1 MDPIFP
7 PGTPQEL
14 AYTPAYKLNKTT
26 DLIFLGLITPK
37 RNGTIN
43 PSILQ
48 QTHDCFLNL
57 SDILQP
63 LGPNAKVIKVT
74 RLMTDASEI
83 WNSHP
88 EFIRYFG
95 DALPTSTLI
104 QVPSCSEPE
113 ARIELEVW
121 AAVPRGEGESLEP
134 RVRSMGPDGAPLAVS
149 VHSHASLGFAK
160 GSSGNAAGQ
169 GVVTELNAA
178 LDAIDQRVSEARGS
192 FVKFALLLTDM
203 RSWKA
208 CREVV
213 VNRYKGQTLV
223 IVPIAVPNVQQQGAS
238 IEVEGTFVASTEAND
253 TAEAGSP
260 RRGDLLAASGQPAIP
275 VFVGGMA
282 LDTYKFKPYSS
293 VAAQTKMALENIETI
308 LKASGCNWNDVIKT
322 RWYITD
328 IKEWPQIEEAAL
340 AIFGRPLPSPTVVEV
355 SALVKQGI
363 RVEPDIWANVMRPN
377 H

>member
-14 AYTPAYKLNKTT
+14 AYTPAYKLNKAT

-37 RNGTIN
+37 RHGTIN
-43 PSILQ
+43 TSIPQ

-57 SDILQP
+57 SEILQP

-104 QVPSCSEPE
+104 QVPSCSEAE
-113 ARIELEVW
+113 AQIELEVW

-134 RVRSMGPDGAPLAVS
+134 RVRSVDPDGAPLAVS
-149 VHSHASLGFAK
+149 VNSHASLGFAK
-160 GSSGNAAGQ
+160 GSAGDAVGQ

-192 FVKFALLLTDM
+192 LVKFALLLTDM
-203 RSWKA
+203 LSWTA
-208 CREVV
+208 CREVLA
-213 VNRYKGQTLV
+213 NRYKGQPLV
-223 IVPIAVPNVQQQGAS
+223 MVPIAVPNVQQQDAS
-238 IEVEGTFVASTEAND
+238 VEVEGAFVASTEAKD
-253 TAEAGSP
+253 TAETSP
-260 RRGDLLAASGQPAIP
+260 RRGGLLAASGQPAIP

-282 LDTYKFKPYSS
+282 LDTYKFEPCSS
-293 VAAQTKMALENIETI
+293 VTAQTKMALENIETI
-308 LKASGCNWNDVIKT
+308 LTAAGSDWSDAIKT

-328 IKEWPQIEEAAL
+328 IKEWPQIEEAAHE
-340 AIFGRPLPSPTVVEV
+340 IFGRPIPCPTVVEV
-355 SALVKQGI
+355 SALVKRGI
-363 RVEPDIWANVMRPN
+363 RVEPDIWANVMHPN